1 MNKLSFDIR
10 NSEDFFRK
18 LNEDYKDYKNN
29 PNSARLALNCAMT
42 SWHLSEWIYHEFE
55 MNKSYKK
62 VKLYQAHVKKLCPS
76 LQIMHDI
83 SNGSKHYKLDYHK
96 PKVAKTDKHKGT
108 FDNTFDFS
116 FDRTMLQIIMLDGTV
131 LVFDIEL
138 EKTILFWA
146 DYLKTLND

>member
-83 SNGSKHYKLDYHK
+83 SNGSKHYNYERANER
-96 PKVAKTDKHKGT
+96 V
-108 FDNTFDFS
+108 
-116 FDRTMLQIIMLDGTV
+116 
-131 LVFDIEL
+131 
-138 EKTILFWA
+138 
-146 DYLKTLND
+146 